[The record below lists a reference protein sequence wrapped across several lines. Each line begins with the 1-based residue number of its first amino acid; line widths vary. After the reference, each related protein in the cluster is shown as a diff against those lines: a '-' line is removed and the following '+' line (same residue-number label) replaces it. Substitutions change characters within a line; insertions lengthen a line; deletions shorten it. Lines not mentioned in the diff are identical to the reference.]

1 MLGLFCCWTLLSK
14 MGISNDSRAMK
25 LDFESILDI
34 FQLDVWMDL
43 FDSLL
48 RVVGVISTALY
59 DSREMKFDP
68 KLFLDI
74 FKLEV

>member
-14 MGISNDSRAMK
+14 MGINNDSRAMK

-48 RVVGVISTALY
+48 RVCLVRGMEKWE
-59 DSREMKFDP
+59 DE
-68 KLFLDI
+68 KL
-74 FKLEV
+74 

>member
-1 MLGLFCCWTLLSK
+1 
-14 MGISNDSRAMK
+14 MK

>member
-1 MLGLFCCWTLLSK
+1 MA
-14 MGISNDSRAMK
+14 INNDSRAMK

-48 RVVGVISTALY
+48 RGVGVISTTLY
-59 DSREMKFDP
+59 DSRGMKFDP
-68 KLFLDI
+68 KLFLNI

>member
-1 MLGLFCCWTLLSK
+1 
-14 MGISNDSRAMK
+14 MGINNDSRAMK

-34 FQLDVWMDL
+34 FQQDVWMDL

-48 RVVGVISTALY
+48 RGVGVISTTLY
-59 DSREMKFDP
+59 DSRGMKFDP
-68 KLFLDI
+68 KLFLNI